1 MSSFL
6 VSASG
11 GSIPAQP
18 IDRGERRILAPGS
31 VKDET
36 GVNRYLL
43 FLETLYA
50 VAKKTRVEGLKSI
63 VKHTDDPSRSLF
75 FSAAM
80 AEEPTVTSFMC
91 DALQMVAGGVSLDE
105 VTFYMEGHRHR
116 LISSDKADTHLVNL
130 VFRTVWAIAHGNW
143 DAITC
148 TEFGRATIPAAH
160 SMSRKEWI
168 AYCNSLEIERTQT
181 NINWDALL
189 KEIRPAS

>member
-6 VSASG
+6 VSASD
-11 GSIPAQP
+11 GSIPARP
-18 IDRGERRILAPGS
+18 IDRGDRRMLAPRSFQG
-31 VKDET
+31 ET
-36 GVNRYLL
+36 DVNRYLL
-43 FLETLYA
+43 LLETLYA

-63 VKHTDDPSRSLF
+63 VKHVDDPARSLF

-80 AEEPTVTSFMC
+80 AEEPAVTGFLC
-91 DALQMVAGGVSLDE
+91 DALQMVAAGMSLDD

-130 VFRTVWAIAHGNW
+130 AFRTVWAIAHSNW

-160 SMSRKEWI
+160 SMSRKAWI